1 MSEATTPAVSIVIPV
16 YNRAD
21 LVVRAIR
28 SVLNQTLVDFE
39 IVVVDDGSTDN
50 TATAVESID
59 DKRIRLV
66 RKSNGGVSSARNTG
80 IQNAR
85 SELIAFLD
93 SDDEWDSAFLETIL
107 RLRRN
112 YPQCSAFAT
121 RYIFRSEEGQSETPT
136 LYGLPKGEDWEGVL
150 KNYFEMAVRSRPPI
164 CTSAVAVTKQAL
176 HDVGGFPTE
185 VTVGE
190 DLITWARIAAGS
202 SIAYSSRPLVTYW
215 HETFDFAQRR
225 RRPDASTL
233 VADEL
238 KRLRKTAPADLR
250 PSLRQYLGLWHKI
263 RAWQYL
269 NLGERGPAFRET
281 LRGLRYCPTNWKLYG
296 YLLVAICP
304 APVQTMARRVY
315 ARLHP
320 QTLRV

>member
-1 MSEATTPAVSIVIPV
+1 MSETNTPTVSIVIPV
-16 YNRAD
+16 YNQAD

-28 SVLNQTLVDFE
+28 SVLNQTEPDFE
-39 IVVVDDGSTDN
+39 IVVVDDGSTDD
-50 TATAVESID
+50 AAGAVETLED
-59 DKRIRLV
+59 DRIRLV

-80 IQNAR
+80 IHNAR
-85 SELIAFLD
+85 ADLIAFLD
-93 SDDEWDSAFLETIL
+93 ADDEWHPDFLETVF
-107 RLRRN
+107 RLRRDH
-112 YPQCSAFAT
+112 PECSAFAT
-121 RYIFRSEEGQSETPT
+121 HYEFRSAKGESEIPA
-136 LYGLPKGEDWEGVL
+136 LFGLPQGEDWEGVL
-150 KNYFEMAVRSRPPI
+150 ENYFEMAVRSRPPI
-164 CTSAVAVTKQAL
+164 CTSAVAVIKQTL

-185 VTVGE
+185 LTSGE
-190 DLITWARIAAGS
+190 DLLTWARIAAKS
-202 SIAYSSRPLVTYW
+202 SIAFSSRPLATYW
-215 HETFDFAQRR
+215 HETFDFTQRQ

-238 KRLRKTAPADLR
+238 KRLCKTAPAGLR
-250 PSLRQYLGLWHKI
+250 PSLRRYLGLWYKI

-281 LRGLRYCPTNWKLYG
+281 LRALRFYPTNWKLYG

-304 APVQTMARRVY
+304 APVRTVARRIY